1 MYDFIR
7 ASDAASENTSL
18 NETTTIAAT
27 SQSIN
32 QIGMSGLYSLER
44 TKFLN
49 SYQFWV
55 VSGFQISVKDVDFGV
70 GDNLNKAQA
79 RDLRTVQFL
88 LVEFHTVRPSVDSC
102 NQMESTNLNIE
113 KRRDQLKII
122 SKFLDLIFGMY
133 LQYFFVI
140 SRNKTVI
147 YHLQFPSWKHDY

>member
-7 ASDAASENTSL
+7 ASGNTSS
-18 NETTTIAAT
+18 NETTTGTTIAAT

-55 VSGFQISVKDVDFGV
+55 VSGFQISLKDVDFGI

-79 RDLRTVQFL
+79 RDLRTV
-88 LVEFHTVRPSVDSC
+88 
-102 NQMESTNLNIE
+102 
-113 KRRDQLKII
+113 
-122 SKFLDLIFGMY
+122 
-133 LQYFFVI
+133 
-140 SRNKTVI
+140 
-147 YHLQFPSWKHDY
+147 